1 MAGISSDIIRGY
13 NDTMILYLLLDKP
26 SYGYEIS
33 KQIKALSNE
42 KYIMKETTLYSAF
55 TRMEKNGYITSFPGV
70 GDNGGK
76 KRTYYSITDA
86 GREYY
91 KTMFANMPNTPEVLR
106 AKQELW
112 GMMEDKYNELI
123 SEGLSENEAVGTVIS
138 EFGNLDEL
146 SETLGLNRQQYNTPS
161 DNRRC
166 LSIEEIK
173 KYIRAYNVK
182 SILIAIGVFLCIIS
196 PIFPIIGDMIGITFI
211 ENIMVAVMLAVIAI
225 AVGFFVLSGIM
236 LKQFDDIKYKQCR
249 VDYQSA
255 SYIQNEC
262 DHMRTIHSLCL
273 SIGVALCVMSVI
285 PPIIIDALN
294 FEILDDL
301 GGAGVLCFVGI
312 GVFLIVY
319 QANASKAYKV
329 LLSLN
334 NPDTIAGNYA
344 KPANKSV
351 EYINPTATAIMSVYW
366 STVSCIYL
374 SISFLTF
381 YWHIT
386 WVIWPIAGVIYALL
400 KNVLRK

>member
-1 MAGISSDIIRGY
+1 METIKS
-13 NDTMILYLLLDKP
+13 YL
-26 SYGYEIS
+26 E
-33 KQIKALSNE
+33 
-42 KYIMKETTLYSAF
+42 
-55 TRMEKNGYITSFPGV
+55 
-70 GDNGGK
+70 
-76 KRTYYSITDA
+76 
-86 GREYY
+86 
-91 KTMFANMPNTPEVLR
+91 TMFANMPNTPEVLR

-112 GMMEDKYNELI
+112 GMMEYKYNELI

-294 FEILDDL
+294 FKILDNL

>member
-1 MAGISSDIIRGY
+1 METIKS
-13 NDTMILYLLLDKP
+13 YL
-26 SYGYEIS
+26 E
-33 KQIKALSNE
+33 
-42 KYIMKETTLYSAF
+42 
-55 TRMEKNGYITSFPGV
+55 
-70 GDNGGK
+70 
-76 KRTYYSITDA
+76 
-86 GREYY
+86 
-91 KTMFANMPNTPEVLR
+91 TMFANMPNTPEVLR

-173 KYIRAYNVK
+173 KYIRAYNMK

-196 PIFPIIGDMIGITFI
+196 PIFPIIGDMIGFTFI

-294 FEILDDL
+294 FKILDDL

-312 GVFLIVY
+312 GV
-319 QANASKAYKV
+319 
-329 LLSLN
+329 
-334 NPDTIAGNYA
+334 
-344 KPANKSV
+344 
-351 EYINPTATAIMSVYW
+351 
-366 STVSCIYL
+366 
-374 SISFLTF
+374 
-381 YWHIT
+381 
-386 WVIWPIAGVIYALL
+386 
-400 KNVLRK
+400 